1 LPRSKRGWLAVS
13 RVRERRVTRRIFVPG
28 RIELFGK
35 HVDYGGGTSLTCA
48 TDEGITATVDEL
60 DVPVIDLEDSR
71 TGRRARMPLHKDA
84 RPGGGHGGTY
94 VAAVARRLARDFGP
108 LKAGVRVVSA
118 STLPR
123 SAGLSSSSAFVTLL
137 TLALADANGLD
148 EREEWRE
155 HLGTRLA
162 LAEYCGAI
170 ETGAAFGP
178 WAGERGV
185 GTRGGAQDHVAL
197 LCNDAGMVGAYSYLP
212 ATLVGQAT
220 FPAKWAILV
229 AVSGVRATKTGGAQG
244 DYNRAADLV
253 HRLLR
258 TWNVATGRCDA
269 SIAAAMRSSETAADE
284 LLRLARTSP
293 DGPPL
298 VARLAQF
305 RAESERVVPGALAAI
320 SSADG
325 EALGRLAV
333 ESQQG
338 AETAL
343 GNQVPETSFLARA
356 ALAAGAH
363 ASSAFGA
370 GFGGSVW
377 AICESDAAVHVRARW
392 QSLYTKAFPARARQS
407 EWRTLRPGAS
417 VRWID

>member
-1 LPRSKRGWLAVS
+1 M
-13 RVRERRVTRRIFVPG
+13 TRTLFVPG

-48 TDEGITATVDEL
+48 IDQGITAEVETVDAL
-60 DVPVIDLEDSR
+60 VIDLEDDR
-71 TGRRARMPLHKDA
+71 TGRRARVPLSRDS

-94 VAAVARRLARDFGP
+94 VAAVARRLARDFAP
-108 LKAGVRVVSA
+108 LRAGVRVVSS

-137 TLALADANGLD
+137 TLALAEANGLTS
-148 EREEWRE
+148 RPEWKA

-185 GTRGGAQDHVAL
+185 GTRGGAQDHVAI
-197 LCNDAGMVGAYSYLP
+197 LCNDAGMIGAYSYLP

-220 FPAKWAILV
+220 FPPHWALLV
-229 AVSGVRATKTGGAQG
+229 AVSGVRATKTGGAQA

-253 HRLLR
+253 HGLLR
-258 TWNVATGRCDA
+258 RWNAVSGRADC
-269 SIAAAMRSSETAADE
+269 SLAAALGSRPDAPAMLE
-284 LLRLARTSP
+284 RLARTETDAP
-293 DGPPL
+293 AL
-298 VARLAQF
+298 TARLSQF
-305 RAESERVVPGALAAI
+305 RVESERVVPGALAAI
-320 SSADG
+320 SAADAT
-325 EALGRLAV
+325 ALGRFAV

-343 GNQVPETSFLARA
+343 GNQIGETSFLARA
-356 ALAAGAH
+356 AMAAGAH
-363 ASSAFGA
+363 AASAFGA

-377 AICESDAAVHVRARW
+377 AIAERRSASDVLARW
-392 QSLYTKAFPARARQS
+392 RELYAQSFPTRVARSDWLA
-407 EWRTLRPGAS
+407 LAAS
-417 VRWID
+417 AGVRWTA

>member
-1 LPRSKRGWLAVS
+1 VRTAS
-13 RVRERRVTRRIFVPG
+13 RQLFVPG

-48 TDEGITATVDEL
+48 TDEGITATVDVI

-71 TGRRARMPLHKDA
+71 TGRRARMPLHRDA
-84 RPGGGHGGTY
+84 RPGAGHGGTY

-108 LKAGVRVVSA
+108 LKSGVRVVSA

-137 TLALADANGLD
+137 TLALAEANQLT
-148 EREEWRE
+148 ERDEWRA

-170 ETGAAFGP
+170 ETGAAFEP
-178 WAGERGV
+178 WPGERGV
-185 GTRGGAQDHVAL
+185 GTRGGAQDHVAI
-197 LCNDAGMVGAYSYLP
+197 LCNDAGMVGAFSYLP

-244 DYNRAADLV
+244 DYNRAADLI
-253 HRLLR
+253 HGLLR
-258 TWNVATGRCDA
+258 TWNAATGRED
-269 SIAAAMRSSETAADE
+269 SSLVAAMRSGNGAKDHLAH
-284 LLRLARTSP
+284 LARTGP
-293 DGPPL
+293 DGPVL
-298 VARLAQF
+298 SARLDQF
-305 RAESERVVPGALAAI
+305 VAETERVVPCALAAI

-325 EALGRLAV
+325 VALGRLGV

-338 AETAL
+338 AEVAL
-343 GNQVPETSFLARA
+343 ANQVPETSFLARA

-377 AICESDAAVHVRARW
+377 AICDATMANVVLRDWRA
-392 QSLYTKAFPARARQS
+392 LYASSFPARAPRA
-407 EWRTLRPGAS
+407 EWRVLRPGAS
-417 VRWID
+417 VRWLE

>member
-1 LPRSKRGWLAVS
+1 M
-13 RVRERRVTRRIFVPG
+13 TRRLFVPG

-48 TDEGITATVDEL
+48 TDEGITATVDIV

-71 TGRRARMPLHKDA
+71 TGRRARMPLHRDA

-137 TLALADANGLD
+137 TLALADANQLTARD
-148 EREEWRE
+148 DWRE

-170 ETGAAFGP
+170 ETGAPFGP

-185 GTRGGAQDHVAL
+185 GTRGGAQDHVAI

-220 FPAKWAILV
+220 FPAKWSILV

-244 DYNRAADLV
+244 DYNRAADLI

-258 TWNVATGRCDA
+258 TWNATSGRKDP
-269 SIAAAMRSSETAADE
+269 SIAAAMQSSPGACEEIA
-284 LLRLARTSP
+284 RLARTSS
-293 DGPPL
+293 DGPL
-298 VARLAQF
+298 LTARLAQF
-305 RAESERVVPGALAAI
+305 RAESERVVPGALSAI
-320 SSADG
+320 SSAD
-325 EALGRLAV
+325 ATMLGQLAV

-377 AICESDAAVHVRARW
+377 AICDADGATRVLARW
-392 QSLYTKAFPARARQS
+392 QDLYAAAFPARAPRA
-407 EWRTLRPGAS
+407 EWRHLRPGS
-417 VRWID
+417 PVRWIE

>member
-1 LPRSKRGWLAVS
+1 VS
-13 RVRERRVTRRIFVPG
+13 RRARPATRQLFVPG

-48 TDEGITATVDEL
+48 TDEGIIADVDVL
-60 DVPVIDLEDSR
+60 DVPLVDLEDTR
-71 TGRRARMPLHKDA
+71 TGRRARMPLHRDA

-108 LKAGVRVVSA
+108 LNAGVRVVSS

-137 TLALADANGLD
+137 TLALAEANQLT
-148 EREEWRE
+148 ERDEWRT
-155 HLGTRLA
+155 HLSSRLE

-178 WAGERGV
+178 WPGERGV
-185 GTRGGAQDHVAL
+185 GTRGGAQDHVAI

-212 ATLVGQAT
+212 AMLVGQAT
-220 FPAKWAILV
+220 FPSKWTILV

-244 DYNRAADLV
+244 DYNRAADQI

-258 TWNVATGRCDA
+258 TWNLATKRHDA
-269 SIAAAMRSSETAADE
+269 SLAAALCSSAGAPEE
-284 LLRLARTSP
+284 LGRLARTGP
-293 DGPPL
+293 DGPA
-298 VARLAQF
+298 VTTRLAQF
-305 RAESERVVPGALAAI
+305 VAETERIVPSAVAAI
-320 SSADG
+320 SAADG
-325 EALGRLAV
+325 EALGRLGV

-338 AETAL
+338 AEVAL
-343 GNQVPETSFLARA
+343 ANQVPETSFLARA

-377 AICESDAAVHVRARW
+377 AICDLSAADAVLARW
-392 QSLYTKAFPARARQS
+392 QSLYAKAFPARASKS

-417 VRWID
+417 VRWVA